1 MKIRMTK
8 SFFYSLF
15 LHLTIVLLVIA
26 LVWVSKSEER
36 PHHEKRCKIMM
47 SQVCACMP
55 EETEAKPPVVKKQ
68 KKPQPKKKR
77 VEQARKKRAP
87 SPVVEEKAVV
97 VDETPPELTE
107 PQVQE
112 EEIRDEPVETEP
124 RVMETVEAD
133 DVQDDEVAAVP
144 QAAASNSIVE
154 ADTVQEVSLE
164 DAYIEEHINE
174 IMALLKKNLYYPRM
188 ARKRGIEGRV
198 LVRFKLLANG
208 DIENITVLE
217 TEREI
222 LARAAVTTI
231 ERLEGKFPLP
241 KETLTLNVPIVYR
254 LH

>member
-1 MKIRMTK
+1 MKIRMTR

-26 LVWVSKSEER
+26 LVRVSKSEER

-47 SQVCACMP
+47 SQVCACVP
-55 EETEAKPPVVKKQ
+55 EETEANPPVVKKE
-68 KKPQPKKKR
+68 KKPQPQKKKM
-77 VEQARKKRAP
+77 EKERKKSAP
-87 SPVVEEKAVV
+87 APAVVEKAVV
-97 VDETPPELTE
+97 VDATPPEMTE
-107 PQVQE
+107 VQE
-112 EEIRDEPVETEP
+112 EVQDEPVEAEP
-124 RVMETVEAD
+124 KVNATAEAD
-133 DVQDDEVAAVP
+133 DAQDDESGI
-144 QAAASNSIVE
+144 ASPLPVSSRAVE
-154 ADTVQEVSLE
+154 AEAVQEVSPE

-198 LVRFKLLANG
+198 LVRFKLSANG

-231 ERLEGKFPLP
+231 ERLEGRFPLP